1 MATVTFDTLKFVE
14 TLKEAGVP
22 EPQAKAF
29 STAVQESQEA
39 ADLATKA
46 DLREYESVIRGDLEK
61 LETGLRH
68 EMSELET
75 GLRHEM
81 SELEAGLRHE
91 MNELKTGLRH
101 EMNELKTGLRHE
113 MNELETSLRHEIG
126 DLHHEIKELELRI
139 DTRFEKVHGE
149 MLLTKWM
156 LGLLLA
162 GVASL
167 VLKAF
172 FGA

>member
-22 EPQAKAF
+22 ERQAKAF
-29 STAVQESQEA
+29 STAVQESHEA
-39 ADLATKA
+39 AELATKT
-46 DLREYESVIRGDLEK
+46 DLREYESAIRGDLEK
-61 LETGLRH
+61 LETSLRH
-68 EMSELET
+68 EMGELET

-81 SELEAGLRHE
+81 
-91 MNELKTGLRH
+91 
-101 EMNELKTGLRHE
+101 
-113 MNELETSLRHEIG
+113 
-126 DLHHEIKELELRI
+126 KELELRI

-149 MLLTKWM
+149 MLLMKWM
-156 LGLLLA
+156 LGLLIA

>member
-14 TLKEAGVP
+14 TLKGAGVP

-29 STAVQESQEA
+29 STAVQESHEA

-68 EMSELET
+68 EMNELE
-75 GLRHEM
+75 
-81 SELEAGLRHE
+81 
-91 MNELKTGLRH
+91 TGLRH

-113 MNELETSLRHEIG
+113 MNELETGLRHEMNELETSLRHEIG
-126 DLHHEIKELELRI
+126 DLRHEVKELELRI